1 MTSLQGCSQLT
12 GACLT
17 AIGQNCCS
25 LKYLDISR
33 CSGISLE
40 ESEHLE
46 LHLQSLHTLH
56 KQGLIS
62 KQHPNASTMEPK
74 KAPPPLPRKLCCLP
88 RQWWLNVIF
97 SYFYFIAFF
106 SEIKVYF
113 HGKVIMKMTASSG
126 GLQLNSTI
134 GKSKICNIH
143 KAVIYY
149 GRTVKMDLK

>member
-25 LKYLDISR
+25 LKYLDISH

-62 KQHPNASTMEPK
+62 YQCLNASTMEPK
-74 KAPPPLPRKLCCLP
+74 NAPPPPPRKLCCLP

-97 SYFYFIAFF
+97 SYFYFIAFVN
-106 SEIKVYF
+106 EIKVYF
-113 HGKVIMKMTASSG
+113 HGKVIMKMIAISR
-126 GLQLNSTI
+126 GLQLNST
-134 GKSKICNIH
+134 GWE
-143 KAVIYY
+143 V
-149 GRTVKMDLK
+149 

>member
-1 MTSLQGCSQLT
+1 MTYLQGCSQLT

-25 LKYLDISR
+25 LKYLDISQ

-46 LHLQSLHTLH
+46 LQLQSLHTLH

-62 KQHPNASTMEPK
+62 KQHPNASTVEPK
-74 KAPPPLPRKLCCLP
+74 EAPPPPPRKLCCLL

-97 SYFYFIAFF
+97 SYFYFIAFVI
-106 SEIKVYF
+106 EIKVYF
-113 HGKVIMKMTASSG
+113 YGKVIMKMIASSR
-126 GLQLNSTI
+126 GLQVNSTHWEVLNF
-134 GKSKICNIH
+134 KHSQSC
-143 KAVIYY
+143 
-149 GRTVKMDLK
+149 DLF